1 MDLASCLFCK
11 IASKE
16 IPVKIV
22 YEDEYCVVFP
32 DIAPQAPVHLIAIP
46 KKHLKNLAET
56 FVNDY
61 DILSHLLG
69 VLKIQATEQQVSEK
83 GYRIVLN
90 TNSEGGQS
98 VYHLHFH
105 LLGGRTM
112 NWPPG

>member
-1 MDLASCLFCK
+1 MDSSSCLFCK
-11 IASKE
+11 IAKKE
-16 IPVKIV
+16 IPVKIL

-56 FVNDY
+56 PVNDY

-69 VLKIQATEQQVSEK
+69 VLKIQAAEHQISEK

>member
-1 MDLASCLFCK
+1 MSDCLFCK
-11 IASKE
+11 IVGKE
-16 IPVKIV
+16 IPVKVV
-22 YEDEYCVVFP
+22 YEDELCMVFP
-32 DIAPQAPVHLIAIP
+32 DIQPQAPVHLLAIP

-56 FVNDY
+56 MPNDY
-61 DILSHLLG
+61 DILSHLLS
-69 VLKIQATEQQVSEK
+69 VLKKLAAEQQISEK

>member
-1 MDLASCLFCK
+1 MSDCLFCK
-11 IASKE
+11 IANKQ
-16 IPVKIV
+16 IPVKFV
-22 YEDEYCVVFP
+22 YEDDLCVVFP
-32 DIAPQAPVHLIAIP
+32 DIQPQAPVHWLAIP

-56 FVNDY
+56 PSNDY

-69 VLKIQATEQQVSEK
+69 VLKKLAAEQQISEK

>member
-1 MDLASCLFCK
+1 MSDCLFCK
-11 IASKE
+11 IVRKE
-16 IPVKIV
+16 VPVKVV
-22 YEDEYCVVFP
+22 YEDEFCIVFP
-32 DIAPQAPVHLIAIP
+32 DIAPQAPVHLLAIP

-56 FVNDY
+56 TANDY

-69 VLKIQATEQQVSEK
+69 VLKKQAAEYQISEA

-98 VYHLHFH
+98 VNHLHFH
-105 LLGGRTM
+105 LLGGRMM